1 VWSGGDEVQRIARGE
16 NRTINA
22 LLLRRIC
29 VGECGFCIRFCGGD
43 EKIELQT
50 LE

>member
-16 NRTINA
+16 NRIAYA
-22 LLLRRIC
+22 LFVRRIC

-43 EKIELQT
+43 GKLELQT
-50 LE
+50 